1 MVYGRQN
8 EYYTL
13 ESLLLLWEN
22 REMQH
27 TAYVKDASGKG
38 IQCVTRPDRYVSRLD
53 LELSGRCV
61 FFSFFSI
68 KLETERIEISFSL
81 VLVPYL
87 KQFPCCSCL
96 FASLKTNQSCGSLSG
111 LQVLFLMFLSPSYF
125 LFLNNPKSFPLTS

>member
-38 IQCVTRPDRYVSRLD
+38 IQCVTRPDRYISFLD
-53 LELSGRCV
+53 LKSLSTLV
-61 FFSFFSI
+61 FHSLRFES
-68 KLETERIEISFSL
+68 EIEKIGINFSL
-81 VLVPYL
+81 SMGVYL
-87 KQFPCCSCL
+87 
-96 FASLKTNQSCGSLSG
+96 
-111 LQVLFLMFLSPSYF
+111 
-125 LFLNNPKSFPLTS
+125 

>member
-38 IQCVTRPDRYVSRLD
+38 IQCVTRPDRYICYVCLEQLTDKCVSFA
-53 LELSGRCV
+53 
-61 FFSFFSI
+61 FFSF
-68 KLETERIEISFSL
+68 E
-81 VLVPYL
+81 
-87 KQFPCCSCL
+87 
-96 FASLKTNQSCGSLSG
+96 
-111 LQVLFLMFLSPSYF
+111 
-125 LFLNNPKSFPLTS
+125 